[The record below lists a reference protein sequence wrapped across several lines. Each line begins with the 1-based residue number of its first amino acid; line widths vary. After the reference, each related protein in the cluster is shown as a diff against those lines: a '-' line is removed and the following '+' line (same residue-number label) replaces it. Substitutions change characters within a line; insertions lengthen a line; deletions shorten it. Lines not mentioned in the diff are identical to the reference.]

1 MIYYNKRNN
10 LSPEITVIIPFYGD
24 KNDLANC
31 IGGINQQNFNKP
43 FEIIVVESGKDPE
56 LKKLM
61 DSAQNSVLISCDT
74 QMYPGKA
81 RNIGT
86 AHSKSDLLAFID
98 ADCIPAANWLSE
110 IHASLKSGNK
120 IVIGPVI
127 DLYPFHP
134 AASIDNL
141 LQFPDFRKHR
151 PYKNF
156 THFPDCNL
164 GINKELVY
172 KSGKFPEEIIT
183 GEDVIFSQSAIRNNE
198 GKVYFNRNLIVR
210 HSGRKSFKSF
220 IEHNRSLGFH
230 RGYLNLKISRVG
242 NKNRDSFLFALI
254 FGIKRLIYISV
265 RTLQWNPAGLFSMIF
280 YFPFVILGLS
290 AWVEGFRRGNKK
302 YLEEK
307 IAV

>member
-1 MIYYNKRNN
+1 MTGT
-10 LSPEITVIIPFYGD
+10 EISVIIPFRGNKEELSKCLD
-24 KNDLANC
+24 GLR
-31 IGGINQQNFNKP
+31 NQDSDIL
-43 FEIIVVESGKDPE
+43 FEIIVVESGINPE
-56 LKKLM
+56 VKQLVA
-61 DSAQNSVLISCDT
+61 SVPNSVLISCKSI
-74 QMYPGKA
+74 MYPGKA
-81 RNIGT
+81 RNQGIEN
-86 AHSKSDLLAFID
+86 SKSALLAFMD
-98 ADCIPAANWLSE
+98 ADCIPLSNWINE

-134 AASIDNL
+134 VASIDNL
-141 LQFPDFRKHR
+141 LQFPDFRKYR
-151 PYKNF
+151 LNKIF
-156 THFPDCNL
+156 THFPACNL

-183 GEDVIFSQSAIRNNE
+183 GEDVIFSQSAIRNNG

-210 HSGRKSFKSF
+210 HSGRKDFKSF

-230 RGYLNLKISRVG
+230 RGYLNLKISKFS

-254 FGIKRLIYISV
+254 FGIKRLIYISI
-265 RTLQWNPAGLFSMIF
+265 RTLQWNPVSLFSMIF